1 MKARKRNPTNI
12 DPATLPSNIRIL
24 PADEFQTE
32 LSQAQ
37 LNELRTGDH
46 VKLCVKLERF
56 WVMITKI
63 VTTGEGNHIGYRGLI
78 ANHLTG
84 TAAHGLS
91 CGDSVEFPAD
101 LVIDRA
107 PTSPDRRP

>member
-12 DPATLPSNIRIL
+12 DPATLPSNIRLALETDL
-24 PADEFQTE
+24 PPKPT
-32 LSQAQ
+32 QAE
-37 LNELRTGDH
+37 LNEVRVED
-46 VKLCVKLERF
+46 CVKIIVAQERF
-56 WVMITKI
+56 WVRVAEITA
-63 VTTGEGNHIGYRGLI
+63 TNGNQTGYRGLI

-101 LVIDRA
+101 WVIDRA